1 MPGEVGIT
9 APDDTTWALM
19 GYLGQFAAGI
29 VAPLVVYFAR
39 KDRSP
44 FVRFHGAQALNLTLT
59 YTIVMFAAIMIA
71 VAAAIGG
78 LGAGG
83 LAIGILLCFVFAIVH
98 VVFLVIASIRASR
111 RELYKVPGIICWPM
125 VR

>member
-1 MPGEVGIT
+1 
-9 APDDTTWALM
+9 M

-44 FVRFHGAQALNLTLT
+44 FVRFHGAQALNLILT
-59 YTIVMFAAIMIA
+59 YTIVMFAAVLIVITGA
-71 VAAAIGG
+71 VAG
-78 LGAGG
+78 LGGFG
-83 LAIGILLCFVFAIVH
+83 LVLALPLSLVFAVTH